1 MNLSPRYRF
10 KLERF
15 KASVR
20 EMFGGQKPSYD
31 TSLRMCPNCRGL
43 IARNSSECPLC
54 GMKVKAPRSRPK
66 NEGPERIM
74 GVIPIP
80 STATAMLVAACLAMY
95 GISWYM
101 SSVAAQ
107 AKFESVSVFSGM
119 NGEVLFRL
127 GSLYSPA
134 IAGGEWWRFVTAIFL
149 HAGLLHIGMNL
160 WCLVDLGPEVES
172 LFTIKKFVVFFLVT
186 GVFGFMVSYEFRA
199 MFHQGVNSVGA
210 SGSIVGLIGVL
221 IGATYHM
228 GEAGKAY
235 RSQLWKWVI
244 YIVALMLIPGL
255 GIDNAAHMGGLV
267 AGLALGYFIPTGEPE
282 TRNSEILWNTLTV
295 LTMLIIA
302 GSFVLMALQINRPL

>member
-1 MNLSPRYRF
+1 
-10 KLERF
+10 
-15 KASVR
+15 
-20 EMFGGQKPSYD
+20 
-31 TSLRMCPNCRGL
+31 
-43 IARNSSECPLC
+43 
-54 GMKVKAPRSRPK
+54 MKVKAPRSRPK
-66 NEGPERIM
+66 GEGPERIM

-95 GISWYM
+95 GVSWYM
-101 SSVAAQ
+101 TSVAAE
-107 AKFESVSVFSGM
+107 AMLESVSVFSSM

-127 GSLYSPA
+127 GSLFSPA
-134 IAGGEWWRFVTAIFL
+134 IAAGEWWRFVTAIFL
-149 HAGLLHIGMNL
+149 HAGILHIGMNL
-160 WCLVDLGPEVES
+160 WCLVDLGPEVET
-172 LFTIKKFVVFFLVT
+172 LFTTKKFIVFYLVT

-228 GEAGKAY
+228 GETGKAY

-282 TRNSEILWNTLTV
+282 TRHGEILWNTLTV

-302 GSFVLMALQINRPL
+302 GSFGLMALQINRPL

>member
-1 MNLSPRYRF
+1 
-10 KLERF
+10 
-15 KASVR
+15 
-20 EMFGGQKPSYD
+20 
-31 TSLRMCPNCRGL
+31 
-43 IARNSSECPLC
+43 
-54 GMKVKAPRSRPK
+54 
-66 NEGPERIM
+66 
-74 GVIPIP
+74 
-80 STATAMLVAACLAMY
+80 
-95 GISWYM
+95 
-101 SSVAAQ
+101 
-107 AKFESVSVFSGM
+107 
-119 NGEVLFRL
+119 
-127 GSLYSPA
+127 
-134 IAGGEWWRFVTAIFL
+134 
-149 HAGLLHIGMNL
+149 MNL

-172 LFTIKKFVVFFLVT
+172 LFTIKKFIVFFLVT

-267 AGLALGYFIPTGEPE
+267 AGLALGYFIPTGEPDS
-282 TRNSEILWNTLTV
+282 RNSEILWNTLTV